1 MTRRRIH
8 FFDWLWN
15 GWSFILKPEAHIN
28 TNNQISVH
36 IYLAQKTVVSIMKN
50 NRLSFKLGSHYDY
63 AYTQLK
69 VNTRQGAVIG
79 NSGSNP
85 DHPDYEI

>member
-1 MTRRRIH
+1 
-8 FFDWLWN
+8 
-15 GWSFILKPEAHIN
+15 
-28 TNNQISVH
+28 
-36 IYLAQKTVVSIMKN
+36 MKN